1 MKMKVLK
8 SGEALGGGV
17 SSGALVLDE
26 HEVGLINRQAKKKLA
41 ADEVYAFAVKLCD
54 NEVDRDGERFPRG
67 SLEELAGLFVG
78 KSGVFDHDW
87 SAKAQ
92 CARIYKTEL
101 VVCEEKNSLGE
112 AYVYLKGYAY
122 MLRGERTA
130 ALIEEIEGGIKREVS
145 VSCAAG
151 RKLCS
156 VCGGEVRRC
165 GHEVGKWYDGKLC
178 YGELVGIQDAYEW
191 SFVAVPA
198 QVQAGVLKGKMKEE
212 ICMDLKALVEKE
224 PGLAAEFETL
234 CKEAAVGRKYVEE
247 LRGEVV
253 RLGGLAVPELG
264 EATMKVMVGRAE
276 AEELMAMKAAY
287 EKQVERRLPVR
298 VQLPHGAEEH
308 AGADEVF
315 VI

>member
-1 MKMKVLK
+1 MEMRIMK
-8 SGEALGGGV
+8 SGQAGGAV
-17 SSGALVLDE
+17 VLDAAEMALV
-26 HEVGLINRQAKKKLA
+26 NRQAKRELA
-41 ADEVYAFAVKLCD
+41 AEEVYAFAVKLCD
-54 NEVDRDGERFPRG
+54 NEIDRDGERFPMG

-101 VVCEEKNSLGE
+101 VTGEEKNSLGE

-122 MLRGERTA
+122 MLRSGKHEE
-130 ALIEEIEGGIKREVS
+130 LIGEIEGGIKREVS
-145 VSCAAG
+145 VSCAAA

-156 VCGGEVRRC
+156 VCGSDVERC
-165 GHEVGKWYDGKLC
+165 VHQVGKWYDGKLC
-178 YGELVGIQDAYEW
+178 YGELVRMKDAYEW

-198 QVQAGVLKGKMKEE
+198 QVQAGVLKGKKKEE
-212 ICMDLKALVEKE
+212 NLVELKAFVEKQ
-224 PGLAAEFETL
+224 PGLQDEFEVL
-234 CKEAAVGRKYVEE
+234 CKEAALGRRYVAD
-247 LRGEVV
+247 LRAEVV

-264 EATMKVMVGRAE
+264 AETMKAMVNRAE

-287 EKQVERRLPVR
+287 GKQVERRLPVQ
-298 VQLPHGAEEH
+298 VQLPGAQE
-308 AGADEVF
+308 ARGAQGKDSVF